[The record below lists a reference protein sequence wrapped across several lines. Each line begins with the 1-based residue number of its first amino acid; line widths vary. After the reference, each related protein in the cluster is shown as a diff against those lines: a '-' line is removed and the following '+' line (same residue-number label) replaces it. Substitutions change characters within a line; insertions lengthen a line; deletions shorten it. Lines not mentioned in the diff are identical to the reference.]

1 MKDFKVLMAA
11 AAVVVVIIV
20 AAVTVSYT
28 RQRENRERMDEK
40 EQHYDADDLFLML
53 NTSDNLAGFY
63 KGSEILQH
71 MIIRTNNVPVGVYD
85 VFFKDGFMYLERT
98 DVDATVSI
106 PLSRDQFSWIEENY
120 KSGYPALVYR
130 EE

>member
-1 MKDFKVLMAA
+1 MKDFKILMAA

-28 RQRENRERMDEK
+28 QQRENRERMDEK

-53 NTSDNLAGFY
+53 NVSNNLAGFY
-63 KGSEILQH
+63 DGSEVIQH